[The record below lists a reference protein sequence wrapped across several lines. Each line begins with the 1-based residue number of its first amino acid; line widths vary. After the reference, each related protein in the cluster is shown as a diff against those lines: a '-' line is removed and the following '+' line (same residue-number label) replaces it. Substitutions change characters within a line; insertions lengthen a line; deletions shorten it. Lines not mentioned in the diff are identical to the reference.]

1 MTTYKYLKDHSYYS
15 DLYDRLTIEECQ
27 RWENKEYPKS
37 LNETDE
43 EAMLTKVKEEY
54 FHKVVI
60 RLGIYFLTAD
70 RAAKKSE
77 TIQEWMKRDQ
87 EKDER
92 LANAE
97 EPKHIRCLGCSSL
110 LTDCISRDLM
120 DNHDGQEAVLFM
132 FECGKCHKRRAF
144 WENGKEWEHKPKC
157 IQCRAEVVSES
168 TKKDAIITT
177 RYSCS
182 HCGHVEVDTM
192 DLNKNKEEKV
202 DPDFEAHRKKYCIS
216 ELEGKE
222 IIRESQERKA
232 LLDSWKERD
241 EKKELYQDIAK
252 IQKLTIVELQT
263 LLDPL
268 LEKAGYTKLEFE
280 KPTLEKDV
288 ILGFSLQDAKSGRGD
303 YDSRHDLQKLFK
315 KALSLTNW
323 RLMSDGV
330 TYRLGFLQGRLRG
343 IEGEEKLKELLES
356 EQKKRD
362 KKINKQ

>member
-1 MTTYKYLKDHSYYS
+1 MSYKHLKDEPYYS

-27 RWENKEYPKS
+27 RWENKKYPKS
-37 LNETDE
+37 LKETDE
-43 EAMLTKVKEEY
+43 EAKLAKVKEEY

-60 RLGIYFLTAD
+60 RLAIYFLTAD

-97 EPKHIRCLGCSSL
+97 ELKGIRCLGCSSL

-120 DNHDGQEAVLFM
+120 DNHQGQEEVLFM

-168 TKKDAIITT
+168 TKKDTTIIT

-192 DLNKNKEEKV
+192 DLSKKEEEKV
-202 DPDFEAHRKKYCIS
+202 DPDFEANRKKYCIP
-216 ELEGKE
+216 EDEGRK
-222 IIRESQERKA
+222 IIRESQEMKE
-232 LLDSWKERD
+232 LVDSWKERD
-241 EKKELYQDIAK
+241 EKKELYADIAK

-280 KPTLEKDV
+280 KPDLEKDV
-288 ILGFSLQDAKSGRGD
+288 ILGFSLQDAKSGRVE
-303 YDSRHDLQKLFK
+303 YDSIHDLQKLLK
-315 KALSLTNW
+315 EVLSPTNW

-330 TYRLGFLQGRLRG
+330 SYRLGFLQGRLRG
-343 IEGEEKLKELLES
+343 VDGEEKLKALLES
-356 EQKKRD
+356 EQKK
-362 KKINKQ
+362 